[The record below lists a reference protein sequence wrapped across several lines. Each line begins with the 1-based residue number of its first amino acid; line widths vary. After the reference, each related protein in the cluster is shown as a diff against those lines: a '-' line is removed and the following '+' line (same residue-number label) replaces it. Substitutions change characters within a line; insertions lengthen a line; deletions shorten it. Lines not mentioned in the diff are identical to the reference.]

1 MLLYSIKLVLFDCN
15 ENDILLN
22 EIIISKNWGREGG
35 RRNWGGGI
43 EKIESNLRYRW
54 TIPWIIINWSLF
66 LDFS

>member
-35 RRNWGGGI
+35 RRGKLNW
-43 EKIESNLRYRW
+43 ENRVS
-54 TIPWIIINWSLF
+54 
-66 LDFS
+66 